1 MEKAKSLKKKKKDVT
16 GRGWKSPGHRLTPS
30 HEGAGIPQTGVWKKE
45 PVPQEGGRRGLRLGA
60 LRLTAPRTQAAS
72 APRGPRGCFPV
83 WTVPGLY
90 NNRACLWESAPT
102 LTAQTPALL
111 PVSVDTWGSRRR
123 NGAESE
129 DARPSPS
136 GPVLSAG
143 PQLGGPWPAWRSCG
157 PAHPTPHPGA
167 APSPGTAALHPAVF
181 SSEAGV
187 TTVSTS
193 LRGSR
198 NTLQLGALRAHT
210 WPHVPLGHSS
220 EMGLQSPGQYRARRD
235 AKSQRW

>member
-1 MEKAKSLKKKKKDVT
+1 M
-16 GRGWKSPGHRLTPS
+16 GGGHPPDGGLE
-30 HEGAGIPQTGVWKKE
+30 EGAGSTG
-45 PVPQEGGRRGLRLGA
+45 GGRRGLRLGA

-90 NNRACLWESAPT
+90 NNRACLGESLHLRSP
-102 LTAQTPALL
+102 
-111 PVSVDTWGSRRR
+111 RRPQPPSQYLWIR
-123 NGAESE
+123 GGRGGETGAESE

-143 PQLGGPWPAWRSCG
+143 PQLGGPWPARRSCG

-167 APSPGTAALHPAVF
+167 APLPGTAALHPAVF
-181 SSEAGV
+181 SGEAGV
-187 TTVSTS
+187 MIVSTS

-198 NTLQLGALRAHT
+198 NTLQLGAL
-210 WPHVPLGHSS
+210 
-220 EMGLQSPGQYRARRD
+220 
-235 AKSQRW
+235 

>member
-1 MEKAKSLKKKKKDVT
+1 M
-16 GRGWKSPGHRLTPS
+16 GGGHPPDGGLE
-30 HEGAGIPQTGVWKKE
+30 EGAGSTG
-45 PVPQEGGRRGLRLGA
+45 GGRRGLRLGA

-90 NNRACLWESAPT
+90 NNRACLRESAPT
-102 LTAQTPALL
+102 LTAQTPAPL

-143 PQLGGPWPAWRSCG
+143 PQLGGPWPARRSCG

-167 APSPGTAALHPAVF
+167 APLPGTAALHPAVF
-181 SSEAGV
+181 SGEAGV
-187 TTVSTS
+187 MIVSTS

-198 NTLQLGALRAHT
+198 NTLQLGAL
-210 WPHVPLGHSS
+210 
-220 EMGLQSPGQYRARRD
+220 
-235 AKSQRW
+235 